1 MEFLNPI
8 ANLLGVST
16 TELVIVAAAVLILTV
31 GWYVLKTA
39 LKVASKVFAFGCFTI
54 VILAAGLYVFFV
66 LFQG

>member
-31 GWYVLKTA
+31 GWYVLKA
-39 LKVASKVFAFGCFTI
+39 AVKVASKVFTIGCFTI
-54 VILAAGLYVFFV
+54 LILGAGLYLFFA
-66 LFQG
+66 FFSG